1 MNVTVYGA
9 EEKCA
14 SCIQLPSAR
23 ETMEWLE
30 AAITRKYPEI
40 DFTFAYVD
48 INEPGTKE
56 DHLFYANA
64 IKDDEYFYPLVVLKG
79 DVVAE
84 GNPKLKEIYEK
95 IEQWKISEGEQ
106 L

>member
-1 MNVTVYGA
+1 MNMTVYGA

-14 SCIQLPSAR
+14 SCIHLPSAR

-40 DFTFAYVD
+40 EFSFTYVD
-48 INEPGTKE
+48 IDEPGTKE
-56 DHLFYANA
+56 DHIYYANA
-64 IKDDEYFYPLVVLKG
+64 IKDDEYFYPLVVAEG
-79 DVVAE
+79 DVIAE
-84 GNPKLKEIYEK
+84 GNPRLKEIYER
-95 IEQWKISEGEQ
+95 IEQWKSNREEQ